1 MFNHAFHYEF
11 VLYQGKIIF
20 FFNSS
25 QCNCGFELYVSEVCE
40 TRVKYSWTNKVI
52 AVMTG
57 KILKTEITNDIKIY
71 KLLFVTN
78 LLYSELGNNKV
89 HKQ

>member
-1 MFNHAFHYEF
+1 
-11 VLYQGKIIF
+11 
-20 FFNSS
+20 
-25 QCNCGFELYVSEVCE
+25 
-40 TRVKYSWTNKVI
+40 
-52 AVMTG
+52 MTG